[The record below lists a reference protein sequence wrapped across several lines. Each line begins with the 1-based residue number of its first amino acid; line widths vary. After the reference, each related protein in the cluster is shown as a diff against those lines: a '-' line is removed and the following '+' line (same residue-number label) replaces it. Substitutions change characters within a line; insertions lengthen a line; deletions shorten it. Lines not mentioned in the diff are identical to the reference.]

1 MLYSITDWY
10 GKVHKM
16 TARALYTRI
25 MEDSKSDYNWLTSA
39 TELVRVCSL
48 HKFPEKYARE
58 IKMAILNCFANVSIN
73 RDIWSTRLTTDDDA
87 VYSCYN
93 SLSNKDNEAF
103 KIKKKYL
110 TAIITEVSVSHFDTL
125 TKLSIPMGT
134 TYEKIRTR
142 WIKKKINQNIY
153 KPNIDFKQ
161 LIKDLHEDFDKTI
174 NWAIS
179 HKVLKDDEQV
189 QKEELTKMAKLIVD
203 AGKEI

>member
-1 MLYSITDWY
+1 
-10 GKVHKM
+10 
-16 TARALYTRI
+16 
-25 MEDSKSDYNWLTSA
+25 
-39 TELVRVCSL
+39 
-48 HKFPEKYARE
+48 
-58 IKMAILNCFANVSIN
+58 
-73 RDIWSTRLTTDDDA
+73 
-87 VYSCYN
+87 
-93 SLSNKDNEAF
+93 
-103 KIKKKYL
+103 
-110 TAIITEVSVSHFDTL
+110 
-125 TKLSIPMGT
+125 MGT